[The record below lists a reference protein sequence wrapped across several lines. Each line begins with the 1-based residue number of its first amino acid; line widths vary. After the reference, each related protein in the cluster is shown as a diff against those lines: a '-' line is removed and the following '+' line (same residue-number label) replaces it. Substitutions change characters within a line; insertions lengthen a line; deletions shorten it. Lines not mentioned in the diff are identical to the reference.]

1 MWFLREE
8 GGAAEPTARAES
20 ECISAAFSI
29 LKVPGPCGFVE
40 ANARAARIRRV
51 SFNPAGAHSMSLSS
65 ESSSELPS
73 DPAPARHCSRPL
85 AGLFAL
91 VFGWLGLHRWYL
103 GARGAWL
110 YPMLSMPLIGWA
122 LRTDPWFR
130 QPGFFAF
137 SLIVVITLVEAI
149 VISLT
154 SDARWDARFNTNSGR
169 VSANRWAPVFIA
181 IASLI
186 GAAMLGMSVMAIAL
200 EGWFNARLGR

>member
-1 MWFLREE
+1 MSPSP
-8 GGAAEPTARAES
+8 EPS
-20 ECISAAFSI
+20 LPSAADA
-29 LKVPGPCGFVE
+29 VP
-40 ANARAARIRRV
+40 
-51 SFNPAGAHSMSLSS
+51 S
-65 ESSSELPS
+65 
-73 DPAPARHCSRPL
+73 RHRSRPL

-91 VFGWLGLHRWYL
+91 ALGWLGLHRWYL

-137 SLIVVITLVEAI
+137 SLIVVITLIEAI

-154 SDARWDARFNTNSGR
+154 PDARWDARFNAHSGR
-169 VSANRWAPVFIA
+169 ISANRWAPVLIA

-200 EGWFNARLGR
+200 EGWFNSRLGR

>member
-1 MWFLREE
+1 
-8 GGAAEPTARAES
+8 
-20 ECISAAFSI
+20 
-29 LKVPGPCGFVE
+29 
-40 ANARAARIRRV
+40 
-51 SFNPAGAHSMSLSS
+51 MSLSS
-65 ESSSELPS
+65 ESSSDLPS
-73 DPAPARHCSRPL
+73 DPAPTRHYSRPL

-110 YPMLSMPLIGWA
+110 YPMLSMPLMGWA

-154 SDARWDARFNTNSGR
+154 PDARWDARFNANSGR

-200 EGWFNARLGR
+200 EGWFNAHLGR

>member
-8 GGAAEPTARAES
+8 GARWAMYGS
-20 ECISAAFSI
+20 AECISAAFSI
-29 LKVPGPCGFVE
+29 LKGPELCRFVE
-40 ANARAARIRRV
+40 PASGAARIRHV
-51 SFNPAGAHSMSLSS
+51 SFNPANAHLMSLLP
-65 ESSSELPS
+65 ESSSGLPS
-73 DPAPARHCSRPL
+73 DPAPTRHYSRPL

-110 YPMLSMPLIGWA
+110 YPMLSMPLMGWA

-137 SLIVVITLVEAI
+137 SLIVVIALVEAI

-154 SDARWDARFNTNSGR
+154 RDARWDARLNANSGR

>member
-1 MWFLREE
+1 
-8 GGAAEPTARAES
+8 
-20 ECISAAFSI
+20 
-29 LKVPGPCGFVE
+29 
-40 ANARAARIRRV
+40 
-51 SFNPAGAHSMSLSS
+51 MSLSS
-65 ESSSELPS
+65 ESRSDLPS
-73 DPAPARHCSRPL
+73 DPAPTRHYSRPL
-85 AGLFAL
+85 AGLLAL

-103 GARGAWL
+103 GVRGAWL

-154 SDARWDARFNTNSGR
+154 PDARWDARLNANSGR